1 MTQQPRGMEYKRAR
15 ADARPL
21 VLHIDDETF
30 TFPAVWPG
38 SIWMDFLIRKDEAT
52 IDQVV
57 TELHPGDDWTET
69 SYPRRPWL
77 YAAVFGDNFERIIS
91 LPDFTGPDLE
101 LISGRLL
108 LVYSD
113 MMTAE
118 QFNEGFVPPIAEAL
132 KGGDAAPLEKAPASD
147 G

>member
-1 MTQQPRGMEYKRAR
+1 MTEPRGMEYKRAR
-15 ADARPL
+15 ADAASL
-21 VLHIDDETF
+21 VIHIDEETF

-38 SIWMDFLIRKDEAT
+38 TLWMDFLIRKDEAT

-57 TELHPGDDWTET
+57 THLDPDDDWTE
-69 SYPRRPWL
+69 SKYPRRPWL
-77 YAAVFGDNFERIIS
+77 YAAVFGDNFERIVAMD
-91 LPDFTGPDLE
+91 LNGPDLE
-101 LISGRLL
+101 QISGRLL

-118 QFNEGFVPPIAEAL
+118 QFNEGVTSKLLEAAA
-132 KGGDAAPLEKAPASD
+132 GRDAAPLEKGQESA